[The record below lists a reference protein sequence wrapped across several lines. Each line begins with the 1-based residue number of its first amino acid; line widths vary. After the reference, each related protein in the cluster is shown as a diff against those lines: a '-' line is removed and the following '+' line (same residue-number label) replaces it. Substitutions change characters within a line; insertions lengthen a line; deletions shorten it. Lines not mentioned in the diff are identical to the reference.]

1 MRFSLENT
9 IVVDGPLYI
18 NYAVCVSLQED
29 YDVIKV
35 TQLDR

>member
-1 MRFSLENT
+1 MQFSLENT

-18 NYAVCVSLQED
+18 NNVVYVSLQKD

>member
-1 MRFSLENT
+1 MRLSLKNT
-9 IVVDGPLYI
+9 IAVDGPLYI
-18 NYAVCVSLQED
+18 NNAVYVSLQKD